1 MNRYFFIL
9 LFSVFVS
16 TTFAQEEKSFHDRI
30 RSDFNQLLQ
39 DLSDHY
45 SYLENKK
52 VDLECIRQR
61 YEANIPNLETNEDVV
76 LFFEFLLDEFYD
88 SHLIL
93 NTNTSSSFR
102 LYSPIYAR
110 VDEDKATIANVW
122 QTQIESDMPNLFGAE
137 IVKINGKSIA
147 DAIESFPTICSD
159 KDNSVVREW
168 ILNKVLAGRY
178 NEPRLLTLRFS
189 GGEEVEFNLDSI
201 QLKQPSSI
209 VSSEVQQDIGIIR
222 INNSLGNNETINT
235 FDAILEKME
244 DTKGIILDLRNTVD
258 GGNSYVARG
267 IMGRFIEEEKPYQKH
282 ETVERYDN
290 APKIRRS
297 WVEYVSPRGEAYT
310 KPLVVLVGRWTG
322 SMGEGIAIGFD
333 AMNRGT
339 IIGTE
344 MERLAGEIDYFPF
357 QHRKYGYR
365 LSTAKLYHING
376 TLRESFIPEVYVH
389 QTTIA
394 KDEVLQK
401 ALSEIKKTPQD

>member
-1 MNRYFFIL
+1 MNRVFII
-9 LFSVFVS
+9 LFISVSFS
-16 TTFAQEEKSFHDRI
+16 TTYAQEKNVFHDKI
-30 RSDFNQLLQ
+30 RADFGQLLQ
-39 DLSDHY
+39 DISDHY
-45 SYLENKK
+45 IYLNDKK

-61 YEANIPNLETNEDVV
+61 YQANIPNLETNEEVV
-76 LFFEFLLDEFYD
+76 LFFELLLNEFYD

-93 NTNTSSSFR
+93 NTNTASSFR

-110 VDEDKATIANVW
+110 IDEDKASIVNVW
-122 QTQIESDMPNLFGAE
+122 QTQIKSDMPNLLGAE
-137 IVKINGKSIA
+137 IVKINGKNIA
-147 DAIESFPTICSD
+147 NALESFPTACHY
-159 KDNSVVREW
+159 KEDNRVREW

-189 GGEEVEFNLDSI
+189 GGEEVEFDLDSI
-201 QLKQPSSI
+201 QLKQFSSL
-209 VSSEVQQDIGIIR
+209 VSSEVKQNIGIIR
-222 INNSLGNNETINT
+222 INNSLGNNETINA
-235 FDAILEKME
+235 FDAILEKMK
-244 DTKGIILDLRNTVD
+244 DTQGIILDLRNTVD
-258 GGNSYVARG
+258 GGNSYIARG
-267 IMGRFIEEEKPYQKH
+267 IMGRFIEEDMPYQKH
-282 ETVERYDN
+282 ETVECYSD
-290 APKIRRS
+290 APEIRRS

-344 MERLAGEIDYFPF
+344 MERLAGEMNYFPF
-357 QHRKYGYR
+357 QHQKYGYR

-376 TLRESFIPEVYVH
+376 MLRESFIPEVYVH